1 MTSIPDRL
9 YFRIG
14 DVAEIAGIKQHV
26 LRYWE
31 GEFPEISPEKSS
43 SGQRVY
49 TRRDLETI
57 LLIKKLLYSQK
68 FSIEG
73 ARLRLKE
80 LRKNG
85 ELKAELMAAADR
97 TSPSDRVAREQ
108 ALSGVR
114 GLLDEL
120 ESLISRPLRETFKY

>member
-1 MTSIPDRL
+1 MSSIPDRL

-31 GEFPEISPEKSS
+31 GEFPEIAPDKSA

-49 TRRDLETI
+49 QRQDVETV

-73 ARLRLKE
+73 ARLRL
-80 LRKNG
+80 R
-85 ELKAELMAAADR
+85 ELKR
-97 TSPSDRVAREQ
+97 TGGLARELEEASEPLTQGQRAERRQ
-108 ALSGVR
+108 ALGGAR
-114 GLLDEL
+114 RLLEEL
-120 ESLISRPLRETFKY
+120 ESLVSRPLRETFRY